1 MSEDEDPKPPRREK
15 KYPKV
20 KQSLVCFLGTP
31 TAKEEKAELRE
42 LNATVPDVPQ
52 YLNWS
57 EAPITWD
64 REDHPDRVP
73 HPGKYALVVTQ
84 LSTTSG

>member
-1 MSEDEDPKPPRREK
+1 M
-15 KYPKV
+15 
-20 KQSLVCFLGTP
+20 VCFLGTP

-52 YLNWS
+52 YLDWS

-64 REDHPDRVP
+64 KEDHLEPDRFHAIVGDVGLP
-73 HPGKYALVVTQ
+73 FGCPTVDY
-84 LSTTSG
+84 